1 MNYKVGFKTLVAPL
15 PSDTLLPDGA
25 SVDVS
30 GWTKPMIELEVAVH
44 VGQGLGVALEL
55 ADVDFPPDD
64 PDRVVANGI
73 YHRHW
78 LLSAPKAGQSPFSAR
93 LGEERTDE
101 LLDHEAIV
109 AMVEESIGR
118 KLEEGEVVITG
129 SIFPPQPATPGLWR
143 GEVDPL
149 GALAVTITSS

>member
-25 SVDVS
+25 TVDIS

-44 VGQGLGVALEL
+44 VGQGLSAAIEL

-64 PDRVVANGI
+64 PERVVAGGI

-78 LLSAPKAGQSPFSAR
+78 LLGEVKEGQSPFSAR
-93 LGEERTDE
+93 LGEERTEE
-101 LLDHEAIV
+101 LLDHDAIV

-118 KLEEGEVVITG
+118 KLEPGEVVITG
-129 SIFPPQPATPGLWR
+129 SIFPPQPATPGRWE
-143 GEVDPL
+143 GEVHPL
-149 GALAVTITSS
+149 GALAVTLTSS

>member
-15 PSDTLLPDGA
+15 PSDTLLEDGA
-25 SVDVS
+25 TVDIS
-30 GWTKPMIELEVAVH
+30 AWTNPKIELEVAVH
-44 VGQGLGVALEL
+44 VGEGLSVAIEL

-64 PDRVVANGI
+64 PERVVAGGI

-78 LLSAPKAGQSPFSAR
+78 LLGELKRGQTPFKAR

-109 AMVEESIGR
+109 RMVEESIGR
-118 KLEEGEVVITG
+118 ELEPGEVVITG
-129 SIFPPQPATPGLWR
+129 SVFPPMDATPGRWE
-143 GEVDPL
+143 GEIEPL
-149 GALAVTITSS
+149 GSLTVTLEGA